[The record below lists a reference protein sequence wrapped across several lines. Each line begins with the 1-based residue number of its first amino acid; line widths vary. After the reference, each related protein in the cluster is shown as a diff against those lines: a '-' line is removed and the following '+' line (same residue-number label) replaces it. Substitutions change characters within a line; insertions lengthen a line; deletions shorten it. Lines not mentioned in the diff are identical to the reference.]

1 LEKFFP
7 TNFPKFPLK
16 FFSNFSATLE
26 QVKFSEYFFNAP
38 IFRIP
43 GRTFPVEILYTKEPE
58 TDYLDASHITV
69 MQIHLTE
76 PPGDILLFLT
86 GQVFFL
92 DFLNLN

>member
-1 LEKFFP
+1 M
-7 TNFPKFPLK
+7 
-16 FFSNFSATLE
+16 E

-58 TDYLDASHITV
+58 TDYLDASLITV

-86 GQVFFL
+86 GQVSLTLIRIIIENFIYKRG
-92 DFLNLN
+92 